1 MYRSI
6 CVLIQVTVVLKSL
19 VAEELP
25 DFEFDDQ
32 LASATSFKSDYI
44 NTQHQLNSA
53 SAPQSYD
60 YLDEY
65 FVDEHNDDEKNF
77 DTKEK
82 MLRDI
87 MLKALSVRDLKYK
100 FSEVMPM
107 LRALSKSQR
116 LIFASLISAQINGKN
131 LSFDEVCIVTFEI
144 IINLAN

>member
-19 VAEELP
+19 FAEELP

-32 LASATSFKSDYI
+32 LTSATSFKSDYI
-44 NTQHQLNSA
+44 IKQHQLNSA
-53 SAPQSYD
+53 SAPQTFD

-65 FVDEHNDDEKNF
+65 FVDNDDEKNF

-107 LRALSKSQR
+107 IRALSKSQR

-131 LSFDEVCIVTFEI
+131 LSFDEVCIVI
-144 IINLAN
+144 ILSKKTN

>member
-25 DFEFDDQ
+25 DFEFDDDQ
-32 LASATSFKSDYI
+32 LTSATSFENDYI
-44 NTQHQLNSA
+44 KTQHQLNSA

-65 FVDEHNDDEKNF
+65 FVDNDDEKNF

-82 MLRDI
+82 ILRDI

-107 LRALSKSQR
+107 IRALSKSQR

-131 LSFDEVCIVTFEI
+131 LSFDEVCMSKCK
-144 IINLAN
+144 